1 MPLFFNLNPE
11 SLLSMFLL
19 AATDPAQSVSYWPLG
34 ILAICVVFIVVAIVK
49 FRVHP
54 FLALIL
60 AAILTGILTPELP
73 NITTENKGLF
83 HSRVALD
90 DADIEG
96 NKLKKAVSWSL
107 MGFGNTAGGIGLV
120 VALAAIIGT
129 CMMGS
134 GAADKIVRV
143 LLKQFGE
150 ARAGI
155 VLLLSGFLLSIPVFF
170 DTVFFLLIPLARALS
185 LRTGK
190 HYTLYVIA
198 MAGAG
203 AITHSMVPP
212 TPGPLM
218 IADGLKID
226 LGIAMMAGLMA
237 SILPAWLVLF
247 LAKKFDD
254 KLNIPMRDAAGE
266 SHKELESIVDKKDED
281 LPGLFISSIP
291 VAFPVV
297 IISLVSILNL
307 MAKNA
312 TGDSVFLTD
321 GYKNFSY
328 YLEFFGHPNIA
339 MMIAAVFA
347 VLTFAQQLVKN
358 DNSLKGN
365 LSKTLHD
372 KLEAPLLTAGVIIL
386 ITGAGGAFGG
396 MIRLAGVGDTI
407 EALAHEYKISYILL
421 AWGATA
427 VVRIAQGSATVA
439 MITGVG
445 LMSAI
450 PGIADGTIIDYHP
463 LYIFLAIGFGSIT
476 LSWMNDS
483 GFWVVQRLSG
493 FTEKETLKTWS
504 VLLTAIAV
512 LGLVQ
517 LLIFSKILPMKL
529 EAKKEEAALRMH

>member
-1 MPLFFNLNPE
+1 MY
-11 SLLSMFLL
+11 LL
-19 AATDPAQSVSYWPLG
+19 AQAATPATESIDYWPLG
-34 ILAICVVFIVVAIVK
+34 ILAICVVFIVTAIVK

-60 AAILTGILTPELP
+60 AAILTGILTGDLP
-73 NITTENKGLF
+73 KDTQLNKGQF
-83 HSRVALD
+83 HSRVALED
-90 DADIEG
+90 PEMAD
-96 NKLKKAVSWSL
+96 NALVQSVKWSL
-107 MGFGNTAGGIGLV
+107 MGFGDTAGGIGLV

-134 GAADKIVRV
+134 GAADRIVRA
-143 LLKQFGE
+143 LLNAFGE

-190 HYTLYVIA
+190 HYTMYVIA

-218 IADGLKID
+218 IANNLDID
-226 LGIAMMAGLMA
+226 LGVAMMAGLCF

-247 LAKKFDD
+247 MAKRFDE
-254 KLNIPMRDAAGE
+254 KLNIPMRDTPGA
-266 SHKELESIVDKKDED
+266 SHAELESIVNKKDEE
-281 LPGLFISSIP
+281 LPPLFISSIP
-291 VAFPVV
+291 VAFPVIV
-297 IISLVSILNL
+297 ISMVSILSL

-312 TGDSVFLTD
+312 EAGSVFLSE
-321 GYKNFSY
+321 GYQSFFY
-328 YLEFFGHPNIA
+328 YLQFIGQPNIA
-339 MMIAAVFA
+339 MMIAAAFA
-347 VLTFAQQLVKN
+347 LWTYAQQLVKATP
-358 DNSLKGN
+358 SLKGN

-372 KLEAPLLTAGVIIL
+372 KMEAPLMTAGVIIL

-407 EALAHEYKISYILL
+407 EALAKEFNISYILL
-421 AWGATA
+421 AWVATA
-427 VVRIAQGSATVA
+427 VVRIAQGSATVS

-445 LMSAI
+445 LMAAI
-450 PGIADGTIIDYHP
+450 PGIADGTAIDYHP

-483 GFWVVQRLSG
+483 GFWVVQKLSG

-517 LLIFSKILPMKL
+517 LMIVSKVLPMKM
-529 EAKKEEAALRMH
+529 EAPAKEAAGLVQPTVE

>member
-1 MPLFFNLNPE
+1 
-11 SLLSMFLL
+11 MFLL
-19 AATDPAQSVSYWPLG
+19 ASADPAQSVTYWPLG
-34 ILAICVVFIVVAIVK
+34 ILAISVVFIVLAIVR
-49 FRVHP
+49 FRIQP

-60 AAILTGILTPELP
+60 AAVLTGILTGDLP

-90 DADIEG
+90 DTEMAG
-96 NKLKKAVSWSL
+96 NNLIKSVKWSL

-134 GAADKIVRV
+134 GAADKIVRS
-143 LLKQFGE
+143 LLKKFGE
-150 ARAGI
+150 ERAGI
-155 VLLLSGFLLSIPVFF
+155 VLLSSGFLLSIPVFF

-218 IADGLKID
+218 IADGLKLD
-226 LGIAMMAGLMA
+226 LGIAIMAGLCA

-247 LAKKFDD
+247 LARKFDD
-254 KLNIPMRDAAGE
+254 KLNIPMRDAVGE
-266 SHKELESIVDKKDED
+266 SHQELESIVDKKDED
-281 LPGLFISSIP
+281 LPGLFVSSIP

-297 IISLVSILNL
+297 MISLVSILGL
-307 MAKNA
+307 MRKTAIE
-312 TGDSVFLTD
+312 GSYLLSD
-321 GYKNFSY
+321 GFNSIYY
-328 YLEFFGHPNIA
+328 YLEFLGQSNVA
-339 MMIAAVFA
+339 MFIAAFFA
-347 VLTFAQQLVKN
+347 VLTYAQQLVKF
-358 DNSLKGN
+358 DPSLKGK
-365 LSKTLHD
+365 LSKTMHD
-372 KLEAPLLTAGVIIL
+372 KMEVPLLTAGVIIL

-396 MIRLAGVGDTI
+396 MIRLAGVGETI
-407 EALAHEYKISYILL
+407 EALANEYKISYILL

-427 VVRIAQGSATVA
+427 VIRIAQGSATVA

-450 PGIADGTIIDYHP
+450 PGIADGTALDYHP
-463 LYIFLAIGFGSIT
+463 LYVFLAIGFGSIT

-517 LLIFSKILPMKL
+517 ILVFSKILPL
-529 EAKKEEAALRMH
+529 KEKTPETKEQAAIVEKVLQ